1 MREMSILLWVK
12 KAVILLLCESEEQKL
27 GSKEKLAK
35 AFSIKKIKEIALKIE
50 QSKVAGKVYGL
61 IGKIPI
67 IKKVHNLSLKKR
79 RVIFTSVFLAALL
92 GATTAVSGYIQGDSE
107 ALTYTEYTVK
117 KGDVTVAISGDG
129 TVEPIDQYSVISLVE
144 GDVLTDTFKEG
155 DEVSE
160 GAILYTVDSSDME
173 KTLEKA
179 NISYEKSQ
187 MSYNDSLDAYKG
199 LTVTAPI
206 SGRVSEIKVE
216 KGDSVSNGAQVATI
230 VDDAYLTAKVSF
242 GTTDADSLYVG
253 QSVDVTVENTFEKL
267 SGTISKIYSSKRV
280 LDGYI
285 EVKDVEVTVENPG
298 ALNSG
303 TFVTVNAGGVD
314 CYEGAALEGNTE
326 KIVTTKTSGLVTKVI
341 ASEGEYLSKG
351 DAILNL
357 TNDSADDDLKTSA
370 LSLKE
375 SELSYESSQDQL
387 DEYTITAPISGTII
401 EKDVKAGDTLES
413 NSSSSTTLCVIA
425 DMSVMTLTIDVDE
438 LDIAQMKEEQE
449 VTITA
454 DALSGQSFTG
464 YVDNIGI
471 LGTSSD
477 GVTTY
482 PVKIVINDAG
492 DLWPGM
498 NVTAEIVVNSAKDV
512 LSVPVSAVNRGNTVL
527 VKGAEGSEGVNQ
539 TSAPDGAKYVQIEIG
554 LNDESY
560 IEVTKGL
567 SEGDV
572 VLVPVVQSSG
582 TEDTS
587 QQQTMGGMGGMGG
600 GMGGGMSGP
609 PPSGGGGGGGGG
621 NSSSSKSG
629 N

>member
-1 MREMSILLWVK
+1 V
-12 KAVILLLCESEEQKL
+12 CESEEQKL
-27 GSKEKLAK
+27 SLKGKLSKAV
-35 AFSIKKIKEIALKIE
+35 SISNVKKIALGIE
-50 QSKVAGKVYGL
+50 QSKAAGKVYGL
-61 IGKIPI
+61 IGKIPL
-67 IKKVHNLSLKKR
+67 IKKVHHISLKKR

-92 GATTAVSGYIQGDSE
+92 GVTATASSFVSGDTA
-107 ALTYTEYTVK
+107 ALTYTEYTVQ

-129 TVEPIDQYSVISLVE
+129 TVEPIEQYSVISLVE

-155 DEVSE
+155 DEVTE
-160 GAILYTVDSSDME
+160 GAILYTIDSSDME

-179 NISYEKSQ
+179 NISFEKSQ
-187 MSYNDSLDAYKG
+187 MDYSDSLEAYNG

-206 SGRVSEIKVE
+206 SGRVTEIGVE
-216 KGDSVSNGAQVATI
+216 KGDNVSSGSQVATI
-230 VDDAYLTAKVSF
+230 VDDTYLTAKVSF
-242 GTTDADSLYVG
+242 GMTDAESLYVG
-253 QSVDVTVENTFEKL
+253 QKVDVTVENTFEKL
-267 SGTISKIYSSKRV
+267 TGTISKIYNSKRV

-298 ALNSG
+298 ALDSG
-303 TFVTVNAGGVD
+303 TYVTVNAGGVD

-326 KIVTTKTSGLVTKVI
+326 KIVTAKTSGLVTKVV
-341 ASEGEYLSKG
+341 ASAGEYLSKG
-351 DAILNL
+351 DAIVKM
-357 TNDSADDDLKTSA
+357 TNDSADDTLKNSE
-370 LSLKE
+370 LSLRE
-375 SELSYESSQDQL
+375 SELSFESSQDQL
-387 DEYTITAPISGTII
+387 DEYTITAPIAGTVI

-438 LDIAQMKEEQE
+438 LDIAQMKEGQE
-449 VTITA
+449 VSITA
-454 DALSGQSFTG
+454 DALSGQNFTG
-464 YVDNIGI
+464 TVDNIGI

-498 NVTAEIVVNSAKDV
+498 NVTAEIVVNSSKDV
-512 LSVPVSAVNRGNTVL
+512 LRVPVSAVNRGNTVL
-527 VKGAEGSEGVNQ
+527 VKGAEATEGIRQ
-539 TSAPDGAKYVQIEIG
+539 TNAPDGANYVQIEIG

-567 SEGDV
+567 TEGDV

-587 QQQTMGGMGGMGG
+587 QQQMMGGGMGA
-600 GMGGGMSGP
+600 MGGGMSGP
-609 PPSGGGGGGGGG
+609 PPGEGGGGGG
-621 NSSSSKSG
+621 NSGGSGAKSG